1 MKTIV
6 QFARLLCRI
15 VRNYLIYLRFRG
27 FTMITPP
34 TYIINLLVAERFRSV
49 EGLVVECGVWRGGM
63 MAGMATVL
71 GRNRQ
76 YFLFDSF
83 EGLPPAKAN
92 DGDEAMAWQADKH
105 SANYHDNC
113 KAEESY
119 AQAAMRRAG
128 VPRFATVKG
137 WFNETLPKFAPETR
151 IAILRLDGDWYESTM
166 ECLNALYRHVRVGGV
181 IIIDDYY
188 TWAGCSRAVHD
199 FLSRHEL
206 EDVVRQY
213 FNGVCYI
220 VKKKELREP
229 ADRVTTAAVGATQD
243 RAAAAS
249 HNN

>member
-1 MKTIV
+1 
-6 QFARLLCRI
+6 
-15 VRNYLIYLRFRG
+15 
-27 FTMITPP
+27 
-34 TYIINLLVAERFRSV
+34 
-49 EGLVVECGVWRGGM
+49 
-63 MAGMATVL
+63 
-71 GRNRQ
+71 
-76 YFLFDSF
+76 
-83 EGLPPAKAN
+83 
-92 DGDEAMAWQADKH
+92 
-105 SANYHDNC
+105 
-113 KAEESY
+113 
-119 AQAAMRRAG
+119 MRRAG
-128 VPRFATVKG
+128 VTSFATVKG